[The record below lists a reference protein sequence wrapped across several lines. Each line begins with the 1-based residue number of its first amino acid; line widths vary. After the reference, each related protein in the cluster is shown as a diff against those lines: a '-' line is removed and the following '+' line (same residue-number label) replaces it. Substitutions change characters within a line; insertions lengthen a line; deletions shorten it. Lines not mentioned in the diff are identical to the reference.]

1 MFVFDH
7 SFSTAS
13 SIIMEHSD
21 IQTCSHKSGKMKSY
35 TLKFKLDAISYA
47 EIHGNDAAEKKYK
60 VDGKRI
66 REWRQ
71 KKASIQQTVNTKKAK
86 GSQRKRIEGAGRKP
100 FSEKMDEVVLEWIH
114 ERRSKCLPVSRKL
127 IMKKAVLINDEMV
140 ERGES
145 TEDFETSVGWLR
157 HFMKRYGLSLRRKTS
172 MAQKDPDQVI
182 DKLVAFVLHVRRI
195 AMKNPFK
202 ASDIIAMDET
212 PIWADMVSDTT
223 VDVTGRTTVTVKT
236 TGHEKSRVS
245 VSIAAKADGTK
256 LPSFIVF
263 KSACVKWQQWIKSL
277 KAVILHH
284 PQTPG

>member
-1 MFVFDH
+1 
-7 SFSTAS
+7 
-13 SIIMEHSD
+13 
-21 IQTCSHKSGKMKSY
+21 
-35 TLKFKLDAISYA
+35 
-47 EIHGNDAAEKKYK
+47 
-60 VDGKRI
+60 
-66 REWRQ
+66 
-71 KKASIQQTVNTKKAK
+71 
-86 GSQRKRIEGAGRKP
+86 
-100 FSEKMDEVVLEWIH
+100 
-114 ERRSKCLPVSRKL
+114 
-127 IMKKAVLINDEMV
+127 
-140 ERGES
+140 
-145 TEDFETSVGWLR
+145 
-157 HFMKRYGLSLRRKTS
+157 

>member
-100 FSEKMDEVVLEWIH
+100 FSEKMDEAVLEWIH
-114 ERRSKCLPVSRKL
+114 ERRGKCLPVSRKL
-127 IMKKAVLINDEMV
+127 IMKKAVLINGEMV

-145 TEDFETSVGWLR
+145 TEDFETSV
-157 HFMKRYGLSLRRKTS
+157 TT
-172 MAQKDPDQVI
+172 KDI
-182 DKLVAFVLHVRRI
+182 H
-195 AMKNPFK
+195 
-202 ASDIIAMDET
+202 
-212 PIWADMVSDTT
+212 
-223 VDVTGRTTVTVKT
+223 
-236 TGHEKSRVS
+236 
-245 VSIAAKADGTK
+245 GTK
-256 LPSFIVF
+256 RPRS
-263 KSACVKWQQWIKSL
+263 
-277 KAVILHH
+277 
-284 PQTPG
+284 GYR